1 MIAIFVILSTVTA
14 AALVYSLRMNRE
26 LARRLEALADR
37 QEETEH
43 AVTKL
48 SRKARRQTNTARKQE
63 AKIERMHR
71 KQREQA
77 DRQKRIEAEQR
88 KQAQSISKL
97 QFKMQLAES
106 DIAAAQDRLTGLFAI
121 LDCIKA
127 QQADTVPGSPAD
139 IRLARQ
145 AVVLE
150 SQIATAER
158 KLAKAQ
164 YDAQTAK
171 EGLAA

>member
-1 MIAIFVILSTVTA
+1 MTALLIIAVVVLIWKNAQLQKAVTA
-14 AALVYSLRMNRE
+14 LVDQQTDVNNR
-26 LARRLEALADR
+26 LD
-37 QEETEH
+37 
-43 AVTKL
+43 KL
-48 SRKARRQTNTARKQE
+48 SRKSRKQTNTARKQE
-63 AKIERMHR
+63 QKIERLHR

-77 DRQKRIEAEQR
+77 DRQKRIETEQK

-106 DIAAAQDRLTGLFAI
+106 DIAAAQDRLTSLFAI

-127 QQADTVPGSPAD
+127 QQEEAVPGSPAD
-139 IRLARQ
+139 VRLARQ

-158 KLAKAQ
+158 KLAKARFDRIQ
-164 YDAQTAK
+164 IEEAM
-171 EGLAA
+171 AA

>member
-1 MIAIFVILSTVTA
+1 MTAVLLILAGTIAVMAYQNRRLSSQI
-14 AALVYSLRMNRE
+14 AALV
-26 LARRLEALADR
+26 DR
-37 QEETEH
+37 QEQTEQQINRLSK
-43 AVTKL
+43 T
-48 SRKARRQTNTARKQE
+48 SRKQTNTARKQE
-63 AKIERMHR
+63 QKIERLHR

-77 DRQKRIEAEQR
+77 DRQKRIEKEQK

-106 DIAAAQDRLTGLFAI
+106 DIAAAQDRLTSLFAI

-127 QQADTVPGSPAD
+127 QQEEVIPGSPAD
-139 IRLARQ
+139 VRLARQ

-158 KLAKAQ
+158 KLAKARF
-164 YDAQTAK
+164 DAQAAK
-171 EGLAA
+171 EAMAA

>member
-1 MIAIFVILSTVTA
+1 MTALLIIAVAVLIWKNAQLQKAVTA
-14 AALVYSLRMNRE
+14 LVDQQTDVNNR
-26 LARRLEALADR
+26 LD
-37 QEETEH
+37 
-43 AVTKL
+43 KL
-48 SRKARRQTNTARKQE
+48 SRKSRKQTNTARKQE
-63 AKIERMHR
+63 QKIERLHR

-77 DRQKRIEAEQR
+77 DRQKRIETEQK

-106 DIAAAQDRLTGLFAI
+106 DIAAAQDRLTSLFAI

-127 QQADTVPGSPAD
+127 QQEEAVPGSPVD
-139 IRLARQ
+139 VRLARQ

-158 KLAKAQ
+158 KLAKARF
-164 YDAQTAK
+164 DAQAAK
-171 EGLAA
+171 EAMAA